1 MSEIQTL
8 IDYHREQVEE
18 AIACREYDAVKLHNY
33 LLDLA
38 EKVKNELETSR

>member
-18 AIACREYDAVKLHNY
+18 AIASREYDAVKLHNY
-33 LLDLA
+33 LLGLA
-38 EKVKNELETSR
+38 EKVKAELETSR